1 MSSKQE
7 ITSSL
12 NEIWEKLSAR
22 WTGDDANAFHQQ
34 YITKMTEVIEDFEV
48 ACSDLSV
55 GATDLSKKLQLIEQG
70 IDNK

>member
-7 ITSSL
+7 ITFSL
-12 NEIWEKLSAR
+12 NEVWGKLSAR
-22 WTGDDANAFHQQ
+22 WTGEGADAFHQQ
-34 YITKMTEVIEDFEV
+34 YITIMTEVIEGFEV

-55 GATDLSKKLQLIEQG
+55 GAAELSKKLQLIEQG